1 MWGEGVVCW
10 LQCKGICDQTWV
22 SYRYRCLMHYMPN
35 SQVSLVLYS
44 SPMKLN
50 TAPLRWIAKFLLAAV
65 LLQALAPAW
74 AGASSKSTESLLE
87 ICTTAGTHWI
97 KQAADNNDS
106 SLLDH
111 QSAHKHCVF
120 CASTGAADSFD
131 ASKLLVN
138 HTSSDVIS
146 KCALPLVRVFSGHS
160 ILSRAPPL

>member
-1 MWGEGVVCW
+1 VGW

-22 SYRYRCLMHYMPN
+22 NYRYRCLMHYMPN

-44 SPMKLN
+44 SPMKLH

-74 AGASSKSTESLLE
+74 AGANNTSTEPLLE
-87 ICTTAGTHWI
+87 ICTTAGTQWI
-97 KQAADNNDS
+97 KQGIDNNDPPS
-106 SLLDH
+106 IDH
-111 QSAHKHCVF
+111 HAAHKHCVF
-120 CASTGAADSFD
+120 CSSTGAADTFD

-138 HTSSDVIS
+138 HFSSEVPSRFTSLFVQ
-146 KCALPLVRVFSGHS
+146 LFSGHS